1 MTFIL
6 IVYIFEMASNQ
17 SHNPGE
23 FREGRT
29 RELVLEDVTVDAFD
43 VMMRTAYHLE
53 PKYVESCKV
62 VHDRRSG
69 EILLGLLA

>member
-43 VMMRTAYHLE
+43 VMMRTDSSQGNQH
-53 PKYVESCKV
+53 VESCKV
-62 VHDRRSG
+62 VYDRRSG